1 MFPNGE
7 HSETFATIGVLTA
20 SLGLQTLRQVLLGKK
35 SNDNEPETTPGT
47 GGMSSAPCGRCSNF
61 PNKEMQW

>member
-35 SNDNEPETTPGT
+35 SNDNLARDHTRHERDVL
-47 GGMSSAPCGRCSNF
+47 SSMWSL
-61 PNKEMQW
+61 

>member
-35 SNDNEPETTPGT
+35 SNDN
-47 GGMSSAPCGRCSNF
+47 
-61 PNKEMQW
+61 